1 MSLSIFLPITYTRR
15 LTFDGRA
22 GKFVAETGKVEL
34 EIKSDPNFPV
44 SSLTQP
50 WKDLVSSISNRLIVG
65 SEDPLLYSGLLEPKN
80 GRSVQEYYSD
90 VTNLVKERSLW
101 LSEDNLAVQNTLGGL
116 SIAIV
121 KDFPTVENVAKALIE
136 YLSITV
142 NSKVLENYISLTFES
157 TDKRAK
163 YSFKEGN

>member
-1 MSLSIFLPITYTRR
+1 MSLSVFLPITYTRR

-22 GKFVAETGKVEL
+22 GKFVAEAGKVEL
-34 EIKSDPNFPV
+34 EIKSNPNFPV

-50 WKDLVSSISNRLIVG
+50 WKDLVESISNRLIVG

-80 GRSVQEYYSD
+80 GRSVQEYYTD
-90 VTNLVKERSLW
+90 VINIVKERSLW

-121 KDFPTVENVAKALIE
+121 KDFPTVENVAKAFVE
-136 YLSITV
+136 YLTKTV
-142 NSKVLENYISLTFES
+142 KNNVIESYVSLTFES